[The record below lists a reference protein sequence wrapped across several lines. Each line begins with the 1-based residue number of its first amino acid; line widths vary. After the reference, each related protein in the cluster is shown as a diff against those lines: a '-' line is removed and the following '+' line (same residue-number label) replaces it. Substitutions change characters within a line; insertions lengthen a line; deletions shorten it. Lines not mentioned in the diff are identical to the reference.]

1 MAVNNGK
8 IVFHKEAAVS
18 SGQGSHIYDV
28 LELRV
33 NNKTLTKS
41 PLSLSPKTVSVEDSC
56 IQFPLSSSDNEGTS
70 LALVPVK
77 TMDVPESNSGST
89 LLRRVLLQN
98 IKSGKHSAKTLSMWQ
113 AVQKLQNQESFKH
126 IYLDHKQ
133 NISDKEECQS
143 SNLDVV
149 AAPTESTT
157 FQIPKELECLSE
169 KYSST
174 CRLFG
179 YQELLTATSSF
190 VPGLYPY

>member
-8 IVFHKEAAVS
+8 IVFHKEATAS
-18 SGQGSHIYDV
+18 SDQGSHIYDV

-41 PLSLSPKTVSVEDSC
+41 PLSLSPKAVSAEDSC
-56 IQFPLSSSDNEGTS
+56 IQLPLSSSGNKGTS

-77 TMDVPESNSGST
+77 TMDVPESNSGSA

-98 IKSGKHSAKTLSMWQ
+98 IKSGKHSSKTPSTLQS
-113 AVQKLQNQESFKH
+113 VQILQNQQSFEP
-126 IYLDHKQ
+126 IYLDHKP
-133 NISDKEECQS
+133 NISDKEECHS

-149 AAPTESTT
+149 AAPSESIS
-157 FQIPKELECLSE
+157 FQIPKELEYLSM

-174 CRLFG
+174 SRLFG

-190 VPGLYPY
+190 IPGLYPY